1 MLTKIFYIGLQKK
14 KKLNKKE
21 RNYKCTLR
29 FCAILGT
36 QEFLITKTQTNRLS
50 NQLLC
55 IPEPSPLFPFMENMT
70 QKSNKTKNK
79 TEKGT
84 NNNNNK
90 NK

>member
-50 NQLLC
+50 N
-55 IPEPSPLFPFMENMT
+55 
-70 QKSNKTKNK
+70 
-79 TEKGT
+79 
-84 NNNNNK
+84 
-90 NK
+90 